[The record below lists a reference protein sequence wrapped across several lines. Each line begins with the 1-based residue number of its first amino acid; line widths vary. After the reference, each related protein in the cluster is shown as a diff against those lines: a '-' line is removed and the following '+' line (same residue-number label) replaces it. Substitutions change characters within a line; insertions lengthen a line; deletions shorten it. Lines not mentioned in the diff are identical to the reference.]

1 MDHQFTPKRDTSM
14 ETTSDDILRT
24 INKFHNQSKSRLPTI
39 DDFSIIKPI
48 SRGAFGKVFLGYK
61 NNDTEK
67 LFAVKVM
74 KKSEMINKNMVSQ
87 VITERNALALSRSPF
102 CVNLF
107 YSLQSASYIYLVME
121 YMVGGDLKSLLAM
134 YGFFDEV
141 SARFYC
147 AEICMALE
155 YLHEHGIVHRDIKP
169 DNMLVS
175 ATGHVKLTDF
185 GLSKIDQPRD
195 LEISDLISDSPND
208 LNRCNMLSA
217 RTPGQLLS
225 LTSHL
230 SFAQPEKPSKAGGT
244 FMEAINRHNSSSELD
259 NSDLQ
264 SDTSKMSG
272 VAMFYSVENLD
283 ISSAP
288 GSKETSTK
296 GITITALE
304 SRLNT
309 PRAESA
315 SSFHTCNSESMANMS
330 SLASFNGGFT
340 LNKQQ
345 KLNFFSPPT
354 DTNHHHLNFE
364 THSHSD
370 GEVKSSTTTTICS
383 KPVPLQSSFPKNKLN
398 FLLNVQQNNDSGISS
413 RKGDLS
419 NGSKSEESTHN
430 ERNGTKDEMSSCS
443 DFTRSFNHENHSPIR
458 NFKRPVF
465 LRGIRRKRQ
474 FEMHV
479 DSPLSEI
486 NYPMQQSRTGL
497 TQEIDTMD
505 LGSSTPKKRRAKSP
519 LKGVLKVT

>member
-1 MDHQFTPKRDTSM
+1 MEHWTPKRDSSM
-14 ETTSDDILRT
+14 ESTADDILRT
-24 INKFHNQSKSRLPTI
+24 INKFHNQSKSRIPTI

-61 NNDTEK
+61 NNDTER

-185 GLSKIDQPRD
+185 GLSKIDSPKD
-195 LEISDLISDSPND
+195 LEISDLISDSPN
-208 LNRCNMLSA
+208 LNTGSTLSA

-230 SFAQPEKPSKAGGT
+230 SFAQPEKTGKGGGT

-283 ISSAP
+283 LSSAP
-288 GSKETSTK
+288 GSKDSSK
-296 GITITALE
+296 AITISALE

-309 PRAESA
+309 PRADSA
-315 SSFHTCNSESMANMS
+315 ASFHTCTSDSIANIS
-330 SLASFNGGFT
+330 TLASFSGFSM
-340 LNKQQ
+340 NKQQ
-345 KLNFFSPPT
+345 KVNFFST
-354 DTNHHHLNFE
+354 SALVNFE
-364 THSHSD
+364 SQD
-370 GEVKSSTTTTICS
+370 VTTTGTS
-383 KPVPLQSSFPKNKLN
+383 SAGAGTSMKPIPLQSSFPKNKLN
-398 FLLNVQQNNDSGISS
+398 FLLNVHQNNDSGISS

-419 NGSKSEESTHN
+419 SGSKSEESSNN

-458 NFKRPVF
+458 NFKRPGF

-486 NYPMQQSRTGL
+486 NYPMQSGGGSSTGL

>member
-1 MDHQFTPKRDTSM
+1 MEHFTPKRDTSM

-24 INKFHNQSKSRLPTI
+24 INKFHNQSKSRMPTI

-107 YSLQSASYIYLVME
+107 YSLQSSSYIYLVME

-134 YGFFDEV
+134 YGFFDEI

-185 GLSKIDQPRD
+185 GLSKIECPRD
-195 LEISDLISDSPND
+195 LEISDLISDSPN
-208 LNRCNMLSA
+208 LNQCNTLSA

-230 SFAQPEKPSKAGGT
+230 SFAQPEKGASKGGA

-264 SDTSKMSG
+264 SSDTSKMSG

-283 ISSAP
+283 TSSAP
-288 GSKETSTK
+288 GSKDSSK
-296 GITITALE
+296 AITISALE

-309 PRAESA
+309 PRADSA
-315 SSFHTCNSESMANMS
+315 ASFHTCTSDSVANIS
-330 SLASFNGGFT
+330 TLASFNGFA

-345 KLNFFSPPT
+345 KLNFFSPTAGVTFESQSDVDGLKPT
-354 DTNHHHLNFE
+354 
-364 THSHSD
+364 
-370 GEVKSSTTTTICS
+370 
-383 KPVPLQSSFPKNKLN
+383 KPVPLQSSFPKNKIN
-398 FLLNVQQNNDSGISS
+398 FLLTVQNNDSGISS

-419 NGSKSEESTHN
+419 NGSKSEESSNN

-458 NFKRPVF
+458 NFKRPGF
-465 LRGIRRKRQ
+465 LRGVRRKRQ

-486 NYPMQQSRTGL
+486 NYPMQGSTGL

-519 LKGVLKVT
+519 LKSVLKVT